1 MSCWRISCRI
11 NRDIK
16 VLFIFQLS
24 DLGSH
29 VVTPACSFL
38 TVAAGRRSATPAS
51 ASTDMLA
58 APRSVISPRIT
69 VCDLES
75 TSVSEEQGFTEVFFF
90 SSRWGVVVGP
100 ASCPRLRP
108 LLRTRTLCPPAL
120 AATSVWS
127 TPFSSASRRRATSG
141 GCVPPRTPRHRCKP
155 SVSPTVVTWTTAVLA
170 SH

>member
-1 MSCWRISCRI
+1 MSCWWISCWI

-24 DLGSH
+24 DSGSH

-38 TVAAGRRSATPAS
+38 TVAAGKRSATPAS
-51 ASTDMLA
+51 ASTDMFA
-58 APRSVISPRIT
+58 APRSVISPQIT
-69 VCDLES
+69 FCNLES
-75 TSVSEEQGFTEVFFF
+75 TSVSEEQGFMEVFF

-108 LLRTRTLCPPAL
+108 LLRTQTLRPPAL
-120 AATSVWS
+120 AAMSVWS
-127 TPFSSASRRRATSG
+127 TPFLSASRRRATSG
-141 GCVPPRTPRHRCKP
+141 GCVPPRTPQHPYKP
-155 SVSPTVVTWTTAVLA
+155 SVSPTVATWTTAVLA